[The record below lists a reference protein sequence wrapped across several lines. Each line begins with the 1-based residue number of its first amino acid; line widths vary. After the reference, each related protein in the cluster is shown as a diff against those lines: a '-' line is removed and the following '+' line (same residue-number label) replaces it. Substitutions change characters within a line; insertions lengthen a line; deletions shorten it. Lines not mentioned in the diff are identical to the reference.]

1 MEDLMKKAQ
10 EEHDI
15 ASQQYMELDE
25 HDSQRKAQKDRIDE
39 LTMTM
44 NVIAE
49 FMAGDSYGC
58 RLSIVD
64 DGNITV
70 VHDGGRDWYIT
81 FLQDLTYHDW
91 IINERLVGQ
100 LKASKS
106 CHWVKPVVSVL
117 SPMKWTQLSYSLLVV
132 ITLTQ
137 NVFFIGLSERPL
149 VRCVVLI

>member
-49 FMAGDSYGC
+49 FMAGDSYGVPAQHRRRRQHYC
-58 RLSIVD
+58 CSR
-64 DGNITV
+64 
-70 VHDGGRDWYIT
+70 WW
-81 FLQDLTYHDW
+81 Q
-91 IINERLVGQ
+91 
-100 LKASKS
+100 
-106 CHWVKPVVSVL
+106 
-117 SPMKWTQLSYSLLVV
+117 
-132 ITLTQ
+132 
-137 NVFFIGLSERPL
+137 GL
-149 VRCVVLI
+149 I